1 MANLTFSERR
11 RIPIYDDPSQVEWG
25 MVAFDHEKCSGC
37 GLCVKICPSNTL
49 EMTDKKAGMKQP
61 VECMMCSDCV
71 AICPQEAIVAIRNFR
86 YTGRYK
92 TIGFGE
98 LQAPRL

>member
-1 MANLTFSERR
+1 MANLTFSEKR
-11 RIPIYDDPSQVEWG
+11 RIPLYDDPSQVEWG
-25 MVAFDHEKCSGC
+25 VVEFDHEKCCGC
-37 GLCVKICPSNTL
+37 GMCVKICPSSTL
-49 EMTDKKAGMKQP
+49 EMMDQKVRMKQP

-71 AICPQEAIVAIRNFR
+71 AICPEDAIVAIRNFR